1 MVFYKNKREEV
12 KKILKNYVNGKKL
25 ILQGTNVFRAY
36 TYVTR
41 DITKDE
47 YIQRVNLNN

>member
-25 ILQGTNVFRAY
+25 IL
-36 TYVTR
+36 
-41 DITKDE
+41 
-47 YIQRVNLNN
+47 